1 MSYRFLL
8 LLSAAAGGCAMN
20 DNMMNGQ
27 MMDGS
32 VGPTIDMTP
41 CAPGTHVTDG
51 GGCDVDIDW
60 KMSAASLMPTRDHH
74 ATFAKHTT
82 GGDFLY
88 VLGGTDHYATYLK
101 SDVQRAPINAD
112 GTVGTFVAQ
121 SPLPTAMAGQG
132 VAVVDN
138 LVIMT
143 GGVTG
148 KEDLTGVTLSN
159 KTLLSTLDA
168 NGNLSAWTEGPTF
181 TGGREHMSLL
191 AQDHWVYLI
200 GGLIGTD
207 GTTNV
212 VRTTVGSDGTL
223 SAWQPMTPLPGK
235 LSHQAATIANNAI
248 YVTGGLVGDPSTT
261 GYSVADVLRAPINSD
276 GTLGAWTKIG
286 MLQNPLCVHS
296 SNFMDGAIY
305 VFGGIEND
313 SDFIANVRRATVHDD
328 GTLGPWVDVAP
339 LPTARAH
346 VLETPI
352 LNGFVYSVGGSVFDL
367 SCIPEVDVGHY
378 Q

>member
-1 MSYRFLL
+1 MSYRLL
-8 LLSAAAGGCAMN
+8 LVFFAAAGGCAMN
-20 DNMMNGQ
+20 DNTMNQQ

-41 CAPGTHVTDG
+41 CAPGTHFTDG

-60 KMSAASLMPTRDHH
+60 KMGANGLTPTRDHH

-101 SDVQRAPINAD
+101 SDVQRAPINPD
-112 GTVGTFVAQ
+112 GTVGAFVAQ
-121 SPLPTAMAGQG
+121 APLPTALAGQG
-132 VAVVDN
+132 IAVVDN

-143 GGVTG
+143 GGVSG
-148 KEDLTGVTLSN
+148 KEDLTGTALSN
-159 KTLLSTLDA
+159 KTLLSTIDA
-168 NGNLSAWTEGPTF
+168 NGNLSDWTYGPAF
-181 TGGREHMSLL
+181 PSGREHMSLL
-191 AQDHWVYLI
+191 AQDHNLYLV
-200 GGLIGTD
+200 GGLVGTN

-212 VRTTVGSDGTL
+212 VRTTVGTDGTL
-223 SAWQPMTPLPGK
+223 SPWVATTPLPGP

-248 YVTGGLVGDPSTT
+248 YVTGGLVGDPSST
-261 GYSVADVLRAPINSD
+261 GYSVADVLRAPINTD
-276 GTLGAWTKIG
+276 GSLGAWTKLG
-286 MLQNPLCVHS
+286 MLPNPICVHS
-296 SNFMDGAIY
+296 SNFVDGAIY

-328 GTLGPWVDVAP
+328 GSLGPWVDVAP
-339 LPTARAH
+339 LPTARGH
-346 VLETPI
+346 VLETPV
-352 LNGFVYSVGGSVFDL
+352 LNGFVYSVGGSIWDL